1 MPDDVRAALERFQQF
16 LGKHSGGDVI
26 DADSGFTV
34 ADGQLLAGEIEMT
47 AHGQDAEEDPIA

>member
-16 LGKHSGGDVI
+16 LGKHSGSDVI

-34 ADGQLLAGEIEMT
+34 ADGQLIAGEVEMA
-47 AHGQDAEEDPIA
+47 AHGQDIEENPMA